1 MTIPNNFIVQSQITG
16 GNTSSAPRCWSLT
29 TADLQATVFAPGYL
43 NDYAGNFKANDV
55 AFLTYGYGDA
65 TQASAQCYIADVD
78 GNLSFVVGILG
89 ASGPLS
95 FKGTWNASTNTP
107 MLPQTPALDM
117 LGDFY
122 IVNVAGTFETI
133 AYGIG
138 DWIVAG
144 PTAWTRVANGATGLA
159 LTDGHIFVGN
169 ATNAAT
175 DVAVSGD
182 LTLVNTG
189 AFTIANGAITDAKVG
204 AAAGIALSK
213 LAALGNSFAV
223 ATNGSGQLTVS
234 AVTAAELGYVSG
246 VTSAIQTQLD
256 AKLSAS
262 LASSKVLVGN
272 GAGVATAVAM
282 SGSISMDNTGAT
294 TIANGVIVD
303 AMINASAN
311 ISLSKLVALTPSK
324 ALISNIGGFLSTSNT
339 TDVELGYLSGVTS
352 SVQSQIGS
360 KAPLASPT
368 FTGTV
373 TMGTKLDAATGA
385 NASVGEFTLDGV
397 TPVLVANTSITASSL
412 VFISKVSN
420 AGTPGTVPTYTL
432 SAGVGFTVVGAA
444 LDTSVYNYL
453 IIN

>member
-16 GNTSSAPRCWSLT
+16 GNTGVSPRCWSLT
-29 TADLQATVFAPGYL
+29 TTDLQATVFATGYL

-65 TQASAQCYIADVD
+65 TQASAQCYITDVGGD
-78 GNLSFVVGILG
+78 LSFVVGILG

-95 FKGTWNASTNTP
+95 FKGTWDASTNTP
-107 MLPQTPALDM
+107 TLPATPALDM

-122 IVNVAGTFETI
+122 IVSVAGTFEAIT
-133 AYGIG
+133 YGIG

-144 PTAWTRVANGATGLA
+144 PSAWSRVANGATGLS

-182 LTLVNTG
+182 LTLINTG

-204 AAAGIALSK
+204 AAAGIQMSK

-223 ATNGSGQLTVS
+223 ETSGTGELTAS
-234 AVTAAELGYVSG
+234 AVTATELGYVAG
-246 VTSAIQTQLD
+246 VTSAIQPQLD

-262 LASSKVLVGN
+262 LASAKILVGN
-272 GAGVATAVAM
+272 GGGVATAVAV
-282 SGSISMDNTGAT
+282 SGNISMDNAGAT
-294 TIANGVIVD
+294 TIANGAIVD
-303 AMINASAN
+303 AMVNASAA
-311 ISLSKLVALTPSK
+311 IALSKLAALAINEVLVSNGTG
-324 ALISNIGGFLSTSNT
+324 AISASGVTGA
-339 TDVELGYLSGVTS
+339 ELAYLSGVTAAI
-352 SVQSQIGS
+352 QTQLNA
-360 KAPLASPT
+360 KAPSASPT

-373 TMGTKLDAATGA
+373 TIGAKLDAATGA
-385 NASVGEFTLDGV
+385 NTSVGTFTLDGV
-397 TPVLVANTSITASSL
+397 TPVAVANTSITASSL
-412 VFISKVSN
+412 VFISKVSTG
-420 AGTPGTVPTYTL
+420 GTPGTVPTYTL
-432 SAGVGFTVVGAA
+432 SAGVGFSVVGAA